1 MELMVSCKEEL
12 KAKVHT
18 VVYTK
23 ELEKDEESVGSSN
36 HVTIQNEYDSLPQKK
51 IVEKVED
58 IVSCCHISVN
68 DNDPVEE
75 EDAKDAPSE
84 LEEGVKITIDP
95 LKEVNL
101 GTDEDPKPTYLS
113 AFLEI
118 DEEVAYMNI
127 LKEYRDIF
135 AWSYKEMPGLNR
147 RVAVHQ
153 LAVKNGSRPVKQAQR
168 CFRPDL
174 IPLIENEVN
183 KLIEA
188 GFICEVKYPTWIS
201 SIVHVRKKNGQ
212 I

>member
-1 MELMVSCKEEL
+1 MELMVSYKEEL

-23 ELEKDEESVGSSN
+23 ELEEDEESVGSSN

-51 IVEKVED
+51 IVEEVED

-75 EDAKDAPSE
+75 EDAKDAPPE

-118 DEEVAYMNI
+118 DEEVAYIIYSKNI
-127 LKEYRDIF
+127 
-135 AWSYKEMPGLNR
+135 EMYSLG
-147 RVAVHQ
+147 V
-153 LAVKNGSRPVKQAQR
+153 
-168 CFRPDL
+168 
-174 IPLIENEVN
+174 I
-183 KLIEA
+183 
-188 GFICEVKYPTWIS
+188 
-201 SIVHVRKKNGQ
+201 KKCLD
-212 I
+212 